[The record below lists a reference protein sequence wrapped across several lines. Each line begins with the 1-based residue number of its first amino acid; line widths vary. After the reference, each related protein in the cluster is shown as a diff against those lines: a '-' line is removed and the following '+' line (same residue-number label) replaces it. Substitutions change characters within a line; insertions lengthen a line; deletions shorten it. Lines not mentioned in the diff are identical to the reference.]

1 MMKITGE
8 IRSECLVCLSVFPVV
23 HLPTWTS
30 STSFCFSIAVGGCAA
45 AVVVAA
51 AAAAVVVVVAA
62 VAAARRR
69 FERPLTIRWSGPV
82 G

>member
-45 AVVVAA
+45 AVVV
-51 AAAAVVVVVAA
+51 VVAA